1 MEGGATSTRVVGL
14 VLVLVPWQSTLPSTT
29 IPLPRLVASRAP
41 SKTILSFLFS
51 PSPTLLSSLSSSS
64 QERERERERERE
76 ISLARR
82 LPCHG
87 DNNRDATCIEKWNKV
102 GRAT

>member
-1 MEGGATSTRVVGL
+1 MEGGAASTRVVGL

-64 QERERERERERE
+64 QERERERE